1 MEFYRFP
8 PAHPRRLFLA
18 VIAFVTVVLALP
30 TIVQAA
36 LADPSADVEQ
46 VTLTEPSQDWEI
58 DVPDLYCE
66 RDYESLASIG
76 WTCGDVSV
84 QATLTEDA
92 KDDATTLRRMV
103 RALAMTSLPA
113 DAPTFDGTNGALLLA
128 DAPSSTAALSLDGTG
143 EDETK
148 DWVVTVTGKGDQA
161 QATASRIWHAFGQEE
176 LPADAEAEFA
186 DFSGELMY

>member
-1 MEFYRFP
+1 MNFYRFP
-8 PAHPRRLFLA
+8 PAQPRRLFCA
-18 VIAFVTVVLALP
+18 VFAFVAVVLALP
-30 TIVQAA
+30 MIVQAA
-36 LADPSADVEQ
+36 LGDSSADVEQ
-46 VTLTEPSQDWEI
+46 VTLAEPSQDWEI

-76 WTCGDVSV
+76 WNCGDVSV

-143 EDETK
+143 EDENK

-161 QATASRIWHAFGQEE
+161 RATTSRIRKG
-176 LPADAEAEFA
+176 LVR
-186 DFSGELMY
+186 

>member
-18 VIAFVTVVLALP
+18 VIAFVAVVLALP

-36 LADPSADVEQ
+36 LADSSADVEQ

-76 WTCGDVSV
+76 WICGDVSV

-103 RALAMTSLPA
+103 RALSL
-113 DAPTFDGTNGALLLA
+113 
-128 DAPSSTAALSLDGTG
+128 
-143 EDETK
+143 
-148 DWVVTVTGKGDQA
+148 
-161 QATASRIWHAFGQEE
+161 IHI
-176 LPADAEAEFA
+176 
-186 DFSGELMY
+186 

>member
-1 MEFYRFP
+1 M
-8 PAHPRRLFLA
+8 
-18 VIAFVTVVLALP
+18 
-30 TIVQAA
+30 QAA

-76 WTCGDVSV
+76 WNCGDVSV

-103 RALAMTSLPA
+103 RALTMAPLPA

-128 DAPSSTAALSLDGTG
+128 DAPPPPPPSPRRHRRRRKQGLGGHRDRQGRSGP
-143 EDETK
+143 
-148 DWVVTVTGKGDQA
+148 
-161 QATASRIWHAFGQEE
+161 ATASRIWHVFGQED

>member
-8 PAHPRRLFLA
+8 PAHPRRLFCA
-18 VIAFVTVVLALP
+18 VIAFVAVVLALP
-30 TIVQAA
+30 MIVQAA
-36 LADPSADVEQ
+36 LGDSSADVEQ
-46 VTLTEPSQDWEI
+46 VTLAEPSQDWEI

-76 WTCGDVSV
+76 WNCGDVSV

-128 DAPSSTAALSLDGTG
+128 DAPSSTAARGRKRITSPPST
-143 EDETK
+143 
-148 DWVVTVTGKGDQA
+148 
-161 QATASRIWHAFGQEE
+161 SRSAPWRRSA
-176 LPADAEAEFA
+176 LRRSSVART
-186 DFSGELMY
+186 MYWR